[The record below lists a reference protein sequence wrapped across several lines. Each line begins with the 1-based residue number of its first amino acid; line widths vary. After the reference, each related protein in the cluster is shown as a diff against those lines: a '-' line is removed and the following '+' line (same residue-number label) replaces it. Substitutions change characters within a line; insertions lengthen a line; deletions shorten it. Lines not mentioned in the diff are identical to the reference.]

1 MPPYLD
7 SRKQFVT
14 QEPAAVIALSSETL
28 IHDVRGDLTPKE
40 LVDRKLAVLLRNSST
55 GRPYPSAWPKS

>member
-7 SRKQFVT
+7 SRKQFCAQGPPAVT
-14 QEPAAVIALSSETL
+14 ALPGESL

-40 LVDRKLAVLLRNSST
+40 LVDRKLAALLRNGSIRARHPHRSE
-55 GRPYPSAWPKS
+55 P